1 MNPDRFAFDRASVR
15 TVDVDGRLHVE
26 ISNISKAVV
35 NPYLGREIP
44 GCAALGLDPMR
55 TYMLLRDPDEL
66 QRAAPTFNNIPLL
79 SRHVPVTADRPQKE
93 LVVGSTGTDAVF
105 DAPYLKNS
113 LVVWDS
119 VAIAGIESKEQTELS
134 SAYRY
139 DADMTPG
146 TFDGVAYDGVM
157 RNIRGNHVA
166 LVEVGR
172 AGRDVVVGD
181 SQTTQAKGTDM
192 PMSKEELA
200 IAKGKVIAL
209 AMDAKLTVSGQTKVK
224 AALDLAMDAESDPAK
239 LEAALKVAL
248 ALDEDDKAK
257 EEDPP
262 TKPKPAEDEDDDKQR
277 DGESDE
283 DFKKRMDAK
292 KAKED
297 DDGKAAMDAAIKKA
311 VDATEKATIQRMNAI
326 RVAEKEVAP
335 LIGEVVA
342 QDSAEAIY
350 KLALDSAKV
359 GTEGVHPSAYRAMV
373 GLLVSQA
380 DASNKPRVAMDSAT
394 AVSDFAKRFPEA
406 KFPNRS

>member
-26 ISNISKAVV
+26 ISNISKCAV

-55 TYMLLRDPDEL
+55 TYMLLRDADEL

-119 VAIAGIESKEQTELS
+119 VAIAGIESKAQTELS

-139 DADMTPG
+139 EADMTPG
-146 TFDGVAYDGVM
+146 TFEGVAYDGVM

-166 LVEVGR
+166 LVEIGR
-172 AGRDVVVGD
+172 AGPDVVVGD
-181 SQTTQAKGTDM
+181 SQITQAKGTDM

-209 AMDAKLTVSGQTKVK
+209 AMDTKLTATGQTKVK
-224 AALDLAMDAESDPAK
+224 AALDLATDAESDPAK
-239 LEAALKVAL
+239 LEAALKLAL
-248 ALDEDDKAK
+248 ALDEDDKVK
-257 EEDPP
+257 DEPDP
-262 TKPKPAEDEDDDKQR
+262 KSAEDEDDDQR

-283 DFKKRMDAK
+283 DYKKRMDAK

-297 DDGKAAMDAAIKKA
+297 GDDKAAMDAAIKKA

-342 QDSAEAIY
+342 QDSAEAVY
-350 KLALDSAKV
+350 KIALDSAKV
-359 GTEGVHPSAYRAMV
+359 STEGVHPSAYRAMV

-380 DASNKPRVAMDSAT
+380 EASNKPRVAMDSANV
-394 AVSDFAKRFPEA
+394 VSDFSNRFPEA
-406 KFPNRS
+406 VIPNRS

>member
-26 ISNISKAVV
+26 ISNISKCAV

-55 TYMLLRDPDEL
+55 TYMLLRDADEL

-119 VAIAGIESKEQTELS
+119 VAIAGIESKAQTELS

-139 DADMTPG
+139 EADMTPG
-146 TFDGVAYDGVM
+146 TFEGVAYDGVM

-166 LVEVGR
+166 LVEIGR
-172 AGRDVVVGD
+172 AGPDVVVGD
-181 SQTTQAKGTDM
+181 SQITQAKGTDM

-209 AMDAKLTVSGQTKVK
+209 AMDTKLTATGQTKVK
-224 AALDLAMDAESDPAK
+224 AALDLATDAESDPAK
-239 LEAALKVAL
+239 LEAALKLAL
-248 ALDEDDKAK
+248 ALDEDDKVK
-257 EEDPP
+257 DEPDP
-262 TKPKPAEDEDDDKQR
+262 KSAEDEDDDQR

-283 DFKKRMDAK
+283 DYKKRMDAK

-297 DDGKAAMDAAIKKA
+297 GDDKAAMDAAIKKA

-342 QDSAEAIY
+342 QDSAEAVY
-350 KLALDSAKV
+350 KIALDSAKV
-359 GTEGVHPSAYRAMV
+359 STEGVHPSAYRAMV

-380 DASNKPRVAMDSAT
+380 EASNKPRVAMDSANV
-394 AVSDFAKRFPEA
+394 VSDFSKRFPEA
-406 KFPNRS
+406 VIPNRS

>member
-15 TVDVDGRLHVE
+15 TVDVDGRMHVE
-26 ISNISKAVV
+26 ISNISKATV

-44 GCAALGLDPMR
+44 GCTALGLDPMR

-105 DAPYLKNS
+105 DSPYLKNS

-119 VAIAGIESKEQTELS
+119 VAIAGIESKQQTELS

-146 TFDGVAYDGVM
+146 TFEGVAYDGVM

-172 AGRDVVVGD
+172 AGPDVVVGD
-181 SQTTQAKGTDM
+181 SQITQAKGTDM

-209 AMDAKLTVSGQTKVK
+209 AMDSKLTPSGQTKVK
-224 AALDLAMDAESDPAK
+224 AALDLATDAESDPAK
-239 LEAALKVAL
+239 LEAALKMAL
-248 ALDEDDKAK
+248 ALDEDDKV
-257 EEDPP
+257 
-262 TKPKPAEDEDDDKQR
+262 KPEVKPDPAEDEDDDDKQR
-277 DGESDE
+277 EGESDE
-283 DFKKRMDAK
+283 DFKARIEAK
-292 KAKED
+292 KAKAEE
-297 DDGKAAMDAAIKKA
+297 DGKAAMDAAIKKA

-342 QDSAEAIY
+342 QDSAEAVY
-350 KLALDSAKV
+350 KIALDSAKV
-359 GTEGVHPSAYRAMV
+359 STDGVHPSAYRAMV
-373 GLLVSQA
+373 GLLVKQA
-380 DASNKPRVAMDSAT
+380 DASNKPRVAMDSAST
-394 AVSDFAKRFPEA
+394 VSDFSKRFPEA
-406 KFPNRS
+406 VFPNRS